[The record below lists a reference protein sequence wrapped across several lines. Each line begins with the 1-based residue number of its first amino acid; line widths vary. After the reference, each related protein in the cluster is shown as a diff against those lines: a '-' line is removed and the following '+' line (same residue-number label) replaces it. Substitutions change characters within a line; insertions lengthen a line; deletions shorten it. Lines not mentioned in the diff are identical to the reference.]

1 MEATTAKS
9 YLSRARELARYFSQR
24 GVIDHASADYDDFV
38 SEMALKA
45 WTAWRVHGRTRGYGL
60 RSERSYVLRAM
71 RNRAKDLIRS
81 AGEGWD
87 SLVEE
92 PLDECCLYRQVDA
105 RLKLA
110 RLNRFLRGWQR
121 EILAAVAEGE
131 SGAAYA
137 ASRGW
142 HHSRLA
148 TARARA
154 AKIIGAD

>member
-1 MEATTAKS
+1 MV
-9 YLSRARELARYFSQR
+9 F
-24 GVIDHASADYDDFV
+24 
-38 SEMALKA
+38 KA
-45 WTAWRVHGRTRGYGL
+45 WLAWRHHGRTRGYGM
-60 RSERSYVLRAM
+60 RSEKPYVLRAM
-71 RNRAKDLIRS
+71 RNRAKDLIRG

-87 SLVEE
+87 LLVEE
-92 PLDECCLYRQVDA
+92 PLDECSLHRQVDA

-110 RLNRFLRGWQR
+110 RLDRFLRGWQR
-121 EILAAVAEGE
+121 ELLAAVAAGE

-148 TARARA
+148 TARKTA